1 MKPWHGLTPM
11 ISVLFL
17 VGVACSPLGAPA
29 PTGTGGAQLTGK
41 PAGPPLAKPD
51 GSWDDVLAAA
61 RKEGKVVVAGPP
73 GTSYRD
79 AMRVFEQRFPD
90 IRLEFQG
97 LNPVDFVVRF
107 QKEHEAGQFLWD
119 VYITGPTSF
128 DLTAKRAG
136 EIVPIRTVLLLPEVT
151 DEAIWFGGF
160 EEAYLDR
167 EKQYVFAF
175 QAEVSPQVYI
185 NRDFIRENEL
195 STVKGL
201 LDPKWKGKIAIHDPR
216 MDGAGNGRIAS
227 WLGQLGEDFVRALLR
242 QDVGLTRDS
251 RQLAEWV
258 VRGQYPIAIGLSPTD
273 LLEFTRAGVE
283 HKVVPLGSRTEP
295 EAWRL
300 STAFGAVRL
309 LDGAPD
315 PNAATVFINWLLS
328 KEGQTAWVEKT
339 GRPSRRLDV
348 PRLEDTSPI
357 PGVSYFDIDREER
370 LELRD
375 QAKRIAEEILR

>member
-1 MKPWHGLTPM
+1 MKSWHALVPV
-11 ISVLFL
+11 ISALVLL
-17 VGVACSPLGAPA
+17 GAACSPAGGPA
-29 PTGTGGAQLTGK
+29 PTGAGEPQLAQGPAGQPIAQSTGG
-41 PAGPPLAKPD
+41 
-51 GSWDDVLAAA
+51 WDDVLAAA

-107 QKEHEAGQFLWD
+107 QKEREAGQYLWD

-136 EIVPIRTVLLLPEVT
+136 EIVPLRPILLLSEVT
-151 DEAIWFGGF
+151 DEAAWFGGF
-160 EEAYLDR
+160 ESAYLDR

-185 NRDFIRENEL
+185 NRDIIKESEL
-195 STVKGL
+195 NTIKGL
-201 LDPKWKGKIAIHDPR
+201 LDPRWRGKIAIHDPR

-227 WLGQLGEDFVRALLR
+227 WLGQLGEDFVRSLLR
-242 QDVGLTRDS
+242 QEVGLTRDS

-258 VRGQYPIAIGLSPTD
+258 IRGQYPIAIGLSPTD

-283 HKVVPLGSRTEP
+283 HRVVPLGSRTEP

-309 LDGAPD
+309 LDKAPD

-328 KEGQTAWVEKT
+328 REGQTAWVEKT

-348 PRLEDTSPI
+348 SRLEDTSPI
-357 PGVSYFDIDREER
+357 PGVNYFDIDREER

-375 QAKRIAEEILR
+375 HAKRIAEEVLR